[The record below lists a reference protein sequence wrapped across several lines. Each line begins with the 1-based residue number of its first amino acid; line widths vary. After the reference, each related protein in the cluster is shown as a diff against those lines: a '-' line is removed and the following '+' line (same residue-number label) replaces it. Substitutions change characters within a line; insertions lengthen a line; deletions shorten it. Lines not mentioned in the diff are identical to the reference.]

1 MRKVTNYAF
10 ICVTALIFS
19 FWVESAL
26 NQELD
31 GVIKDQIIELVTV
44 EGVRDR
50 LYQAGELKDSISK
63 TELVNAQQLK
73 DQQASSLIDAL
84 QSAIGIRVSNECS
97 MCCLLYTSP
106 SPRDY

>member
-1 MRKVTNYAF
+1 MGKVTNYAF

-50 LYQAGELKDSISK
+50 LYQAG
-63 TELVNAQQLK
+63 A
-73 DQQASSLIDAL
+73 
-84 QSAIGIRVSNECS
+84 VS
-97 MCCLLYTSP
+97 YTHLTLP
-106 SPRDY
+106 TKRIV